1 MYQNY
6 LRLIIYRFQID
17 LLLLIYK
24 LYFSE
29 FIFHNFSNSIFD
41 ATFPSELKNADVIP
55 VFKKKDHNNVQ
66 NYRPVSILPNLSK
79 IYERCLYDQMYKYFN
94 HILSKWQYGFRKGFS
109 TQHCLL
115 AMTEKWRKCLDKGG
129 ISGAI
134 LTDLSKAFDC
144 ILQDLLMAKLAAYG
158 FDYQSLRIM
167 ESFLSNR
174 QQRTKIN
181 NAFSRYSEIIYGV
194 PQGSVLGPLLF
205 NVYICDIFF
214 GIIECDIAS
223 YADVNTPYN
232 FDFSLDNVISNLKK
246 STNSLLNWFREN
258 YMKANADKCHLLV
271 SSNESCTAKIEHF
284 SINNSTEEK
293 LLGVKVDSNLSFE
306 NHVTSLCKK
315 ASQKL
320 YALARISHYMDLN
333 KRRNLM
339 KSFITSQFSY
349 CPLIRMFHSRSLNN
363 KINRIHERTLR
374 LVYQN
379 NFSFSELL
387 DLDNSVTVHQ
397 KNLQVLVTEI
407 YKVKNGI
414 APDIMNDIFEL
425 QNPSYNLR
433 SSCNQFRR
441 ENVKTVH
448 YGIQSVRYLGPKI
461 WELVPNN
468 I

>member
-1 MYQNY
+1 
-6 LRLIIYRFQID
+6 
-17 LLLLIYK
+17 
-24 LYFSE
+24 
-29 FIFHNFSNSIFD
+29 
-41 ATFPSELKNADVIP
+41 
-55 VFKKKDHNNVQ
+55 
-66 NYRPVSILPNLSK
+66 
-79 IYERCLYDQMYKYFN
+79 MYKYFN
-94 HILSKWQYGFRKGFS
+94 HILSKWQCGFRKGFS

-115 AMTEKWRKCLDKGG
+115 VMTEKWRKCLDKGG

-144 ILQDLLMAKLAAYG
+144 ILHELSVAKLAAYS

-167 ESFLSNR
+167 ENFLSNR

-194 PQGSVLGPLLF
+194 LQGPILGPLLF

-214 GIIECDIAS
+214 GIIECDIAN
-223 YADVNTPYN
+223 YADDNTPYN

-258 YMKANADKCHLLV
+258 HMKANADKCHLLV
-271 SSNESCTAKIEHF
+271 SSNESCTAKSEDF
-284 SINNSTEEK
+284 SIKNSTEEK
-293 LLGVKVDSNLSFE
+293 LLGVKFDSNLSFE

-320 YALARISHYMDLN
+320 HALARISHYMDLN

-349 CPLIRMFHSRSLNN
+349 CPLIWMFHSSSLNN
-363 KINRIHERTLR
+363 KINRIHERALR

-379 NFSFSELL
+379 NLSFSELL

-397 KNLQVLVTEI
+397 KNLQALVTEI
-407 YKVKNGI
+407 NKVKNGI
-414 APDIMNDIFEL
+414 VQDIMNDIFEL

-448 YGIQSVRYLGPKI
+448 YSIQSVRYLGPKI

-468 I
+468 IKYSNSLSKFKKLIKSWKPEACPCRLCKTYIAQLGFI

>member
-1 MYQNY
+1 
-6 LRLIIYRFQID
+6 
-17 LLLLIYK
+17 
-24 LYFSE
+24 
-29 FIFHNFSNSIFD
+29 
-41 ATFPSELKNADVIP
+41 
-55 VFKKKDHNNVQ
+55 
-66 NYRPVSILPNLSK
+66 
-79 IYERCLYDQMYKYFN
+79 
-94 HILSKWQYGFRKGFS
+94 
-109 TQHCLL
+109 
-115 AMTEKWRKCLDKGG
+115 MTEKWRKCLDKEE

-144 ILQDLLMAKLAAYG
+144 ILHDLLIAKLAAYG

-194 PQGSVLGPLLF
+194 PQGSTLGPLLF

-214 GIIECDIAS
+214 DIIECDIAS
-223 YADVNTPYN
+223 YADGNTPYN
-232 FDFSLDNVISNLKK
+232 FDFSLDNVISNLEK

-258 YMKANADKCHLLV
+258 HMKANADKCHLLV
-271 SSNESCTAKIEHF
+271 SSNE
-284 SINNSTEEK
+284 NSTEEK
-293 LLGVKVDSNLSFE
+293 LLGVKFDSNLSFE

-320 YALARISHYMDLN
+320 HALARISHYMDLN

-339 KSFITSQFSY
+339 KASITSQFSY
-349 CPLIRMFHSRSLNN
+349 CPLIWMFYSRSLNN
-363 KINRIHERTLR
+363 KINWIHERALR

-379 NFSFSELL
+379 NLSFSELL
-387 DLDNSVTVHQ
+387 DLDNFVTVHQ
-397 KNLQVLVTEI
+397 KKLQVLVTEI

-433 SSCNQFRR
+433 STCNQFRK
-441 ENVKTVH
+441 ENIKTVY

-468 I
+468 IKYSNSLSKFKKLIKSWKPEACPCRLCKTYIAQVGFI